1 MNQSREARHWRFCY
15 KKGKE
20 IALLRAEGS
29 ALETLLFSV
38 TARKLL
44 GLTLYSSPLQCI
56 VHHPISRD
64 HARVLCSLQGPTL
77 ICLSLIALLRA
88 AATVVSLQM
97 FSVTLFIN
105 SPGDNN
111 INII

>member
-1 MNQSREARHWRFCY
+1 M
-15 KKGKE
+15 
-20 IALLRAEGS
+20 ILLQKRQRNYITEGH

-38 TARKLL
+38 TDRKLL
-44 GLTLYSSPLQCI
+44 CLTLYSIPLSIPSPHQ
-56 VHHPISRD
+56 PRD
-64 HARVLCSLQGPTL
+64 HARVMCSLQGPTL

-88 AATVVSLQM
+88 AVTVVSLQM
-97 FSVTLFIN
+97 FSATLFIN